1 MFATKREHDGLFS
14 NIFSRK
20 DKVKMCCSKDEVIY
34 EIQVREALPGEET
47 PYWAWKDSDEHINM
61 IYPDKNQ
68 IEASLTYGI
77 KKSTEFGVG
86 KLVKIIV
93 TEK

>member
-14 NIFSRK
+14 NIFSSK
-20 DKVKMCCSKDEVIY
+20 MKVKMCCSKDEVIH
-34 EIQVREALPGEET
+34 EIQVREALHGEET
-47 PYWAWKDSDEHINM
+47 PYWGWKDSDGISL
-61 IYPDKNQ
+61 IYPDKKQ

-77 KKSTEFGVG
+77 KKSTEFGIG
-86 KLVKIIV
+86 EAVKIIV